1 MRCEAEKEFLNI
13 CSIKLLL
20 ENVRRYCRVVSCLV
34 TLTLVYIPSET
45 EINVLREGKKLPFPL
60 LLLPVFAKL

>member
-1 MRCEAEKEFLNI
+1 M
-13 CSIKLLL
+13 SGDTG
-20 ENVRRYCRVVSCLV
+20 VSCRV

-45 EINVLREGKKLPFPL
+45 EINVLWGKKLPFPF